1 MRPALESAELNL
13 VQIAQVFNPLIF
25 LTFSFTNI
33 AKYVFFLPQ
42 RLSQY
47 WNLNLLENHH
57 NFPLKLPIQSKHELL
72 SKF

>member
-1 MRPALESAELNL
+1 MRPCLGEESAELNL

-47 WNLNLLENHH
+47 
-57 NFPLKLPIQSKHELL
+57 
-72 SKF
+72 